1 MLTPGRD
8 AMLAGPLQTWIK
20 RQIAVRQRLARVCT
34 SYLLFL
40 LVVTTKHSLQ
50 EAARFSG
57 LHPSLFS
64 KMLQAHSKVA
74 IMTLESLSKTQARQF
89 AKTLERLNG
98 LPWKI
103 VIIIDSTLQHRASLH
118 PENAKTFNHGKGYVI
133 GHQWTNIVL
142 LLGDMLIPLRP
153 IPFYSKRYCQTHGLA
168 YHSEQERVVASLR
181 TLDLEDSI
189 GAYDRREVLVLADS
203 GYDDKKIE
211 KAIADKRW
219 NFIIALSKTRSVKS
233 EALHLTTP
241 TSQQWCHIDTFFRR
255 HRRLKWDT
263 IRLAT
268 SGNKRKRMDFRVRHT
283 SGYLRSVGKVELVCS
298 EQRHRPNGRRK
309 YLACNDLR
317 ATARQIVTGYRMR
330 WAVELLHKTVKQHL
344 GFEDVATHGFDAVMS
359 HVHWVYCA
367 YILLHMAPPGLSPG
381 AQSIGDKQR
390 ALQQGLADKEKRQI
404 LQKLTQIGGVQR
416 YKDEL
421 RQALAG
427 I

>member
-1 MLTPGRD
+1 MP
-8 AMLAGPLQTWIK
+8 AGTLHTWIK
-20 RQIAVRQRLARVCT
+20 RHITVRRRLERICT
-34 SYLLFL
+34 GYLLFL
-40 LVVTTKHSLQ
+40 MVATTKHSLT

-57 LHPSLFS
+57 LHPSLFA
-64 KMLQAHSKVA
+64 KLLHSHAQVA
-74 IMTLESLSKTQARQF
+74 ITTLEQLSKRQARQF
-89 AKTLERLNG
+89 AKALPHVHG

-103 VIIIDSTLQHRASLH
+103 VILIDSTLQHRASLH

-133 GHQWTNIVL
+133 GHPWTNIVL
-142 LLGDMLIPLRP
+142 VLGDMLLPLPP
-153 IPFYSKRYCQTHGLA
+153 IPFYSKRYCQTQNLA
-168 YHSEQERVVASLR
+168 YQSEHARVVAYLR
-181 TLDLEDSI
+181 TLDLEEYI

-203 GYDDKKIE
+203 GYDNKKIE
-211 KAIADKRW
+211 KAIADTGW
-219 NFIIALSKTRSVKS
+219 HFIIALSKTRSVKS
-233 EALHLTTP
+233 EALYLSTP
-241 TSQQWCHIDTFFRR
+241 QSRQWCHIDTFFRR

-268 SGNKRKRMDFRVRHT
+268 SGNKRKRMDLRVRHT

-298 EQRHRPNGRRK
+298 EQRHRPDGRRK

-330 WAVELLHKTVKQHL
+330 WAVELFHKTVKQHL
-344 GFEDVATHGFDAVMS
+344 GFEDVATHGFEAVMS

-367 YILLHMAPPGLSPG
+367 YILLHMSPPGLSPG
-381 AQSIGDKQR
+381 TQSIGEKQR
-390 ALQQGLADKEKRQI
+390 ALQQGLAAREKRQI

>member
-1 MLTPGRD
+1 MLTPGRT
-8 AMLAGPLQTWIK
+8 AMLAGTLHTWIK
-20 RQIAVRQRLARVCT
+20 RQIAVRQRLERVCT

-40 LVVTTKHSLQ
+40 MVVTTKHSLH

-57 LHPSLFS
+57 LHPALFS
-64 KMLQAHSKVA
+64 KMLQAHTKVA
-74 IMTLESLSKTQARQF
+74 ITTLESLSKTQARQF
-89 AKTLERLNG
+89 AKTLARVNG

-118 PENAKTFNHGKGYVI
+118 PENAQTFNHGKGYVV
-133 GHQWTNIVL
+133 GHQWTNVVL
-142 LLGDMLIPLRP
+142 VLGGILIPLKP
-153 IPFYSKRYCQTHGLA
+153 IPFYSKRYCQTHALA
-168 YHSEQERVVASLR
+168 YHSEHERVVAYLGA
-181 TLDLEDSI
+181 LDLEAYL

-211 KAIADKRW
+211 QAITAKGW
-219 NFIIALSKTRSVKS
+219 YFIIALSKTRSVKS
-233 EALHLTTP
+233 PALALHTP

-268 SGNKRKRMDFRVRHT
+268 SGTKRKRMDFRVRHT
-283 SGYLRSVGKVELVCS
+283 SGYLRYVGKVELVCS
-298 EQRHRPNGRRK
+298 ERCSRPDGRRK

-317 ATARQIVTGYRMR
+317 ATPRQIVTGYRMR
-330 WAVELLHKTVKQHL
+330 WAVELFHKCVKQHL
-344 GFEDVATHGFDAVMS
+344 GFEDVATHSFDAVMS

-367 YILLHMAPPGLSPG
+367 YILLHMSPLGLSPG
-381 AQSIGDKQR
+381 SQSIGEKQR
-390 ALQQGLADKEKRQI
+390 ALQQGLADQEKRQI

-416 YKDEL
+416 YKAEL

-427 I
+427 T

>member
-1 MLTPGRD
+1 
-8 AMLAGPLQTWIK
+8 MLAGPLQPWIK
-20 RQIAVRQRLARVCT
+20 RQITVRQRLVRIGT

-40 LVVTTKHSLQ
+40 MVATTKHSLE

-57 LHPSLFS
+57 LHKSLFS
-64 KMLQAHSKVA
+64 NLLKSHVKAA
-74 IMTLESLSKTQARQF
+74 ITTLEHLSKTQARQF
-89 AKTLERLNG
+89 AKALRRVKG

-103 VIIIDSTLQHRASLH
+103 VILIDSTLQHRASLH
-118 PENAKTFNHGKGYVI
+118 PENAKTFNHGQGYVI
-133 GHQWTNIVL
+133 GHQWTNVVL
-142 LLGDMLIPLRP
+142 VLGDIVIPLKP
-153 IPFYSKRYCQTHGLA
+153 IPFYSKRYCQTHDLT
-168 YHSEQERVVASLR
+168 YQSEHERVVAYLR
-181 TLDLEDSI
+181 LLDLADYI

-211 KAIADKRW
+211 QAIAAKGW

-233 EALHLTTP
+233 QALALSTP
-241 TSQQWCHIDTFFRR
+241 PSQQWCHIDTFFRR

-263 IRLAT
+263 IRLGT
-268 SGNKRKRMDFRVRHT
+268 GGNKRKRMDLRIRHT
-283 SGYLRSVGKVELVCS
+283 SGFLRYVGKVELVCS
-298 EQRHRPNGRRK
+298 ERRNRPDGRRK

-330 WAVELLHKTVKQHL
+330 WAVELFHKCVKQHL
-344 GFEDVATHGFDAVMS
+344 GFEDVATHSFDAVMS

-367 YILLHMAPPGLSPG
+367 YILLHMSPPGLSPG
-381 AQSIGDKQR
+381 SQSIGDKQR

-404 LQKLTQIGGVQR
+404 LQKLTHFGGVQR

-427 I
+427 T

>member
-1 MLTPGRD
+1 
-8 AMLAGPLQTWIK
+8 MLAGTLHTWIK
-20 RQIAVRQRLARVCT
+20 RQIAVRQRLERVCT

-40 LVVTTKHSLQ
+40 MVVTTKHSLH

-57 LHPSLFS
+57 LHPSLFA
-64 KMLQAHSKVA
+64 KMLQAHTKVA
-74 IMTLESLSKTQARQF
+74 ITTLESLSKTQARQF
-89 AKTLERLNG
+89 AKTLARVHG

-118 PENAKTFNHGKGYVI
+118 PENAQTFNHGKGYVV
-133 GHQWTNIVL
+133 GHQWTNVVL
-142 LLGDMLIPLRP
+142 VLGDILIPLKP
-153 IPFYSKRYCQTHGLA
+153 IPFYSKRYCQTHALA
-168 YHSEQERVVASLR
+168 YHSEHERVVAYLGA
-181 TLDLEDSI
+181 LDLEAYL

-211 KAIADKRW
+211 QAIAAKGW
-219 NFIIALSKTRSVKS
+219 YFIIALSKTRSVKS
-233 EALHLTTP
+233 PALALHTP

-268 SGNKRKRMDFRVRHT
+268 SGTKRKRMDFRVRHT
-283 SGYLRSVGKVELVCS
+283 AGYLRYVGKVELVCS
-298 EQRHRPNGRRK
+298 ERCSRPDGRRK

-317 ATARQIVTGYRMR
+317 ATPRQIVTGYRMR
-330 WAVELLHKTVKQHL
+330 WAVELFHKCVKQHL
-344 GFEDVATHGFDAVMS
+344 GFEDVATHSFDAVMS

-367 YILLHMAPPGLSPG
+367 YILLHMSPLGLSPG
-381 AQSIGDKQR
+381 SQSIGEKQR
-390 ALQQGLADKEKRQI
+390 ALQQGLADQEKRQI

-416 YKDEL
+416 YKAEL

-427 I
+427 T

>member
-1 MLTPGRD
+1 MLTGT
-8 AMLAGPLQTWIK
+8 LQTWIT
-20 RQIAVRQRLARVCT
+20 RQIAVRQRLERVCT
-34 SYLLFL
+34 SYLLL
-40 LVVTTKHSLQ
+40 LMVVTTKHSLQ

-64 KMLQAHSKVA
+64 KMLHSHAKVA
-74 IMTLESLSKTQARQF
+74 TTTLESLSKTQARQF
-89 AKTLERLNG
+89 AKTLERVTG

-103 VIIIDSTLQHRASLH
+103 VIIIDATLQHRASLH
-118 PENAKTFNHGKGYVI
+118 PENAKTFHHGKGYVI

-142 LLGDMLIPLRP
+142 ILGDMLIPLRP
-153 IPFYSKRYCQTHGLA
+153 IPFYSKRYCQTHKLK
-168 YHSEQERVVASLR
+168 YQSEHARVVEYLR
-181 TLDLEDSI
+181 MLDLEDYI
-189 GAYDRREVLVLADS
+189 GSYDRREVLVLADS

-211 KAIADKRW
+211 HAIADKGW

-233 EALHLTTP
+233 EALALTTP
-241 TSQQWCHIDTFFRR
+241 QSRQWCHIDTFFRR
-255 HRRLKWDT
+255 HRRLKWST

-268 SGNKRKRMDFRVRHT
+268 SGNKRKRMDVRVRHT
-283 SGYLRSVGKVELVCS
+283 SGYLRYVGKVELVCS
-298 EQRHRPNGRRK
+298 EMRNRPDGRRK

-330 WAVELLHKTVKQHL
+330 WAVELFHKSVKQHL
-344 GFEDVATHGFDAVMS
+344 GFEEVATHGFDAVMS

-367 YILLHMAPPGLSPG
+367 YILLHMSPPGLSPG
-381 AQSIGDKQR
+381 VHSIGDKQR
-390 ALQQGLADKEKRQI
+390 ALQQSLADKEKRQI

-427 I
+427 A

>member
-20 RQIAVRQRLARVCT
+20 RQSAVRQRLARVCT

-330 WAVELLHKTVKQHL
+330 WAVELFHKTVKQHL

>member
-1 MLTPGRD
+1 MTRRGERI
-8 AMLAGPLQTWIK
+8 MSAGALPTWIK
-20 RQIAVRQRLARVCT
+20 RHIAVRWRLGRICT
-34 SYLLFL
+34 AYLLFL
-40 LVVTTKHSLQ
+40 MVATTKHSLK

-64 KMLQAHSKVA
+64 KLLQSHSNVA
-74 IMTLESLSKTQARQF
+74 ITTLDQLSKSQARKI
-89 AKTLERLNG
+89 AKALEHVRS

-103 VIIIDSTLQHRASLH
+103 MLIIDATIQHRASL
-118 PENAKTFNHGKGYVI
+118 PSENAKTFNHGKGYVI

-142 LLGDMLIPLRP
+142 VLGDILIPLKP
-153 IPFYSKRYCQTHGLA
+153 IPFYSKSYCRAQGLT
-168 YHSEQERVVASLR
+168 YQSEHERVVAYLGA
-181 TLDLEDSI
+181 LDLEAYL

-203 GYDDKKIE
+203 GYDDKKVE
-211 KAIADKRW
+211 KAIADKGW
-219 NFIIALSKTRSVKS
+219 HFIIALSKTRSVKS
-233 EALHLTTP
+233 EALALSTP
-241 TSQQWCHIDTFFRR
+241 KAQQWCPIDTFFRR

-263 IRLAT
+263 IRLST

-298 EQRHRPNGRRK
+298 ERRHRPAGRRK

-317 ATARQIVTGYRMR
+317 ATTRQIVTGYRLR
-330 WAVELLHKTVKQHL
+330 WAVELFHKSVKQNL
-344 GFEDVATHGFDAVMS
+344 GFEDVATHGFDAVLS

-367 YILLHMAPPGLSPG
+367 YILLHMSPPGLSPG

-427 I
+427 T